1 MDGEWWRALEA
12 PLVRWIIIA
21 FVVMAFVTF
30 YVAPED
36 RRKEFFVVT
45 LLTGPLGLVGAAVSQ
60 PRPATKVT
68 PGAAMSDFLF
78 GETARRFRQRRKG
91 RGSDKERGAGGGSIK
106 Q

>member
-1 MDGEWWRALEA
+1 V
-12 PLVRWIIIA
+12 VRWIIIA
-21 FVVMAFVTF
+21 FVVMAFVAF

-36 RRKEFFVVT
+36 RRKEFFVVP

-68 PGAAMSDFLF
+68 PGAAMSDLLF
-78 GETARRFRQRRKG
+78 GETARRFRQRRQR
-91 RGSDKERGAGGGSIK
+91 RGSDKERSAGGGSTK